1 MSTSEPNPVDAL
13 ISAVIGSAQQRSF
26 EVTHEPEQLSQSG
39 TKSATIQ
46 QTFSQ
51 SAETSSEF
59 RPEMETIPPP
69 VGMFIKSHS
78 SYAIQIGRLG
88 GELVSGEWEDDYYST
103 LISQWHGYQQ
113 YAAIARTWLL
123 SDFSDD
129 LNLFLVG
136 PTGSKDERE
145 WQNFS
150 RVIERNDLVCRKL
163 LWLPSSNNHEWTT
176 ELSVFLERT
185 FLAEPWK
192 GDATTSGVNLDA
204 LSDSMADFET
214 WREILE
220 RAEFRSGTL
229 NPTALVKALLEEPNE

>member
-1 MSTSEPNPVDAL
+1 MSTSEPNPVDTL
-13 ISAVIGSAQQRSF
+13 ISAVIDNAQERSF
-26 EVTHEPEQLSQSG
+26 GITRDPEQLSQSR
-39 TKSATIQ
+39 TKSASIRDAL
-46 QTFSQ
+46 SQ
-51 SAETSSEF
+51 SAATSSEF
-59 RPEMETIPPP
+59 RPEMETIPQP

-78 SYAIQIGRLG
+78 SYAIQVGRLG

-163 LWLPSSNNHEWTT
+163 VWLPSSNDHEWAT
-176 ELSVFLERT
+176 ELSAFLERT
-185 FLAEPWK
+185 FLAEPWE
-192 GDATTSGVNLDA
+192 GAATTSGVNLDA
-204 LSDSMADFET
+204 LSDSMDDFEA
-214 WREILE
+214 WREVLE

-229 NPTALVKALLEEPNE
+229 NPTALVKALLEEPSE

>member
-1 MSTSEPNPVDAL
+1 MSTSEPSPVVAL
-13 ISAVIGSAQQRSF
+13 VSAVFESARLRSF
-26 EVTHEPEQLSQSG
+26 KVTRDPEQLLHSKTMSASIQGTFGKSG
-39 TKSATIQ
+39 EA
-46 QTFSQ
+46 
-51 SAETSSEF
+51 SSGF

-88 GELVSGEWEDDYYST
+88 GELVSGEWKDDYYSS

-113 YAAIARTWLL
+113 FAAIARTWLL

-136 PTGSKDERE
+136 PAGSRDERE
-145 WQNFS
+145 WQNFC

-163 LWLPSSNNHEWTT
+163 VWLPSSNDHEWPA
-176 ELSVFLERT
+176 ELSAFLERT

-204 LSDSMADFET
+204 LSDSMADFEA
-214 WREILE
+214 WRDILE

-229 NPTALVKALLEEPNE
+229 NPTALVKALLEEPSE

>member
-13 ISAVIGSAQQRSF
+13 ISAIINNAQERSF
-26 EVTHEPEQLSQSG
+26 GITRDPEELSQSR
-39 TKSATIQ
+39 TKSASIRVTV
-46 QTFSQ
+46 SQ
-51 SAETSSEF
+51 SAGARLEF
-59 RPEMETIPPP
+59 RPEMETVPLP
-69 VGMFIKSHS
+69 VGIFIKSHS
-78 SYAIQIGRLG
+78 SYAIQVGRLG
-88 GELVSGEWEDDYYST
+88 RELVSGEWEDEYYST

-163 LWLPSSNNHEWTT
+163 VWLPSSNDHEWAS
-176 ELSVFLERT
+176 ELSAFLERT
-185 FLAEPWK
+185 FLAEPWR
-192 GDATTSGVNLDA
+192 GGATSSSISLDA
-204 LSDSMADFET
+204 LSDSMADFEA
-214 WREILE
+214 WRKVLE
-220 RAEFRSGTL
+220 RAEFRSQTL
-229 NPTALVKALLEEPNE
+229 DATALVKALLEEPSE

>member
-1 MSTSEPNPVDAL
+1 MSTSEPSPVDAL
-13 ISAVIGSAQQRSF
+13 ISAVINNAQERSF
-26 EVTHEPEQLSQSG
+26 GVSRNPEELSQSR
-39 TKSATIQ
+39 TKSASMRDSL
-46 QTFSQ
+46 SQ

-69 VGMFIKSHS
+69 VGMFIESHS
-78 SYAIQIGRLG
+78 SYAIQVGRLG
-88 GELVSGEWEDDYYST
+88 RELVSGEWEDDYYSS

-163 LWLPSSNNHEWTT
+163 VWLPSSNDHEWAI
-176 ELSVFLERT
+176 ELSAFLEQT

-192 GDATTSGVNLDA
+192 GLATTSGVNLDA
-204 LSDSMADFET
+204 LSDSMADFEA
-214 WREILE
+214 WREVLE
-220 RAEFRSGTL
+220 RPEFRAGTL
-229 NPTALVKALLEEPNE
+229 NPSALVKALLEETSE

>member
-1 MSTSEPNPVDAL
+1 MSTSEPNPIAAL
-13 ISAVIGSAQQRSF
+13 TSAVIENAQQRSF
-26 EVTHEPEQLSQSG
+26 EVTRTPNELSQSR
-39 TKSATIQ
+39 TKSASIQ
-46 QTFSQ
+46 EVFSQ
-51 SAETSSEF
+51 STAASSEF
-59 RPEMETIPPP
+59 RPEMETVPEPI
-69 VGMFIKSHS
+69 GMFIKSHS
-78 SYAIQIGRLG
+78 SYAIQVGRLG
-88 GELVSGEWEDDYYST
+88 GELVSGKWEDDYYST

-150 RVIERNDLVCRKL
+150 RIVERNDLVCRKL
-163 LWLPSSNNHEWTT
+163 VWLPSSNDHEWAT

-192 GDATTSGVNLDA
+192 GSATTSGVNLDA
-204 LSDSMADFET
+204 LSDSMDDFEA
-214 WREILE
+214 WREVLE
-220 RAEFRSGTL
+220 RVEFRSGTL
-229 NPTALVKALLEEPNE
+229 NASALVNALLEEPSE